1 MATDNQIKAYEKYKL
16 WWMMRHGYTALG
28 LFLSV
33 WYHHESNI
41 DPDNG
46 DFGEED
52 FLQLNPDDLFK
63 TWENDAGFNGE
74 IWPCLEEFLETEYRR
89 PELMSTILTHSE
101 YRIYFN
107 EFKTMLRGK
116 N

>member
-16 WWMMRHGYTALG
+16 WWMMRHGCTALG

-52 FLQLNPDDLFK
+52 FLQL
-63 TWENDAGFNGE
+63 NGE